1 MNMKLHEDQLRELNK
16 SDKIMYILERYR
28 LEPRCSLG
36 NARTWMVAFDKSTG
50 LYVKAV
56 DEGSNRAYKRFFDS
70 QEAFK
75 WLLKNYS
82 SII

>member
-1 MNMKLHEDQLRELNK
+1 MKLHEDPLRELNK
-16 SDKIMYILERYR
+16 NDKIIYILERYR
-28 LEPRCSLG
+28 LEPRCNCS
-36 NARTWMVAFDKSTG
+36 NARSWMVVFDKRTG
-50 LYVKAV
+50 LYVRAV